1 MTFITSCTNNYFEY
15 VSAFSY
21 KYLKIT
27 ILFLFIHENT
37 LKHPGS
43 NKQSISKPSRNFLEN
58 KRPEKKATQ
67 RTKCLNYCSERIFMR
82 QFLHFELKIAI
93 IIVSESVMFN
103 IMAASTK

>member
-58 KRPEKKATQ
+58 KRPEKEPRKD
-67 RTKCLNYCSERIFMR
+67 LSVS
-82 QFLHFELKIAI
+82 
-93 IIVSESVMFN
+93 IIVQSVFLCDN
-103 IMAASTK
+103 FCISN